1 MRENFVEIKTAEG
14 VMEAFVTHPEARGPF
29 PAVILYMDI
38 WGVRE
43 ELYDIA
49 RRVGTVGYYCLVPDF
64 YYRQGRR
71 VHFEFRNERN
81 QTISINRLEA
91 EKLREIQARPKLT
104 NKMVTEDTGAI
115 LQFLD
120 SVTEVRRGGVGAI
133 GFCMGGRYVMGAAG
147 TYPQRLIASAS
158 LHGTSLISARDD
170 SPHRL
175 AQKLRGEFYC
185 GFAEHDTHA
194 PLPMVRELDEL
205 LKPCPVRYSFS
216 VHPGAEHGY
225 SLPDRDVYDKQ
236 ATARDWEQIFAM
248 FHRQI
253 PAYAA

>member
-1 MRENFVEIKTAEG
+1 MREQFVEIKTTEG
-14 VMEAFVTHPEARGPF
+14 IVETFVTHPEAHGPF

-81 QTISINRLEA
+81 QTISINRIEG
-91 EKLREIQARPKLT
+91 ERLREIQARPKLT
-104 NKMVTEDTGAI
+104 NKMVIDDTGAI
-115 LQFLD
+115 LKFLD
-120 SVTEVRRGGVGAI
+120 YTAEVRRGGVGAI
-133 GFCMGGRYVMGAAG
+133 GFCMGGRYLMCAAG
-147 TYPQRLIASAS
+147 THPQRLIASAS
-158 LHGTSLISARDD
+158 LHGTTLISERDD

-175 AQKLRGEFYC
+175 AAQLRGEFYC
-185 GFAEHDTHA
+185 GFAEHDSHA

-205 LKPCPVRYSFS
+205 LKLCSVRYDFT
-216 VHPGAEHGY
+216 VHAGAEHSY
-225 SLPDRDVYDKQ
+225 SLPDRDVYDKLT
-236 ATARDWEQIFAM
+236 TARDWEQIFAM
-248 FHRQI
+248 FQRQI